1 MTMLGTFLFDIP
13 MEALALR
20 MLATAFVVMAVSWA
34 VGAFGPIIG
43 GALAGLPV
51 ILGPGFYFL
60 AMQAPAAFVAQAAS
74 NALLS
79 LCATQLF
86 LLSYIVMA
94 GRNPPWVCLTCAMG
108 AWLLA
113 ALFLQLLPAQPI
125 PGVFIF
131 IVATGMCWLT
141 GRRFVMPEASARGR
155 AGLGLLA
162 VRGILAGTLVAVVT
176 SASHLLGS
184 TVAGL
189 LLAFP
194 IGYTVVAVT
203 VHQRI
208 GVVSVVA
215 MLHSALLGTASLA
228 GFCAVLATAIE
239 HLTAHAALGV
249 AMMTSM
255 SITVAIIVGRKMLM
269 AR

>member
-1 MTMLGTFLFDIP
+1 MLNTFLFDIP
-13 MEALALR
+13 MEALTSR

-34 VGAFGPIIG
+34 VSAFGPIVG

-60 AMQAPAAFVAQAAS
+60 AMQAPASFVAQTAS
-74 NALLS
+74 SALLS

-94 GRNPPWVCLTCAMG
+94 GRNPPWVCLACAMG

-113 ALFLQLLPAQPI
+113 ALLLQLLPTQPI
-125 PGVFIF
+125 PGVFMF
-131 IVATGMCWLT
+131 IVVTGICWAI
-141 GRRFVMPEASARGR
+141 GRRFLMPEVSTRGR
-155 AGLGLLA
+155 VGLGLLA
-162 VRGILAGTLVAVVT
+162 ARGILAGTLVAVVT
-176 SASHLLGS
+176 SASHQLGA
-184 TVAGL
+184 TVAGV

-215 MLHSALLGTASLA
+215 MLHSALLGTTSLA
-228 GFCAVLATAIE
+228 GFCAVLVNAIE

-249 AMMTSM
+249 AAMISM
-255 SITVAIIVGRKMLM
+255 LITLAVIFGRQILIP
-269 AR
+269 R

>member
-1 MTMLGTFLFDIP
+1 MLNTFLFDIP
-13 MEALALR
+13 MEALASR
-20 MLATAFVVMAVSWA
+20 MLATAFVVMAVFWA
-34 VGAFGPIIG
+34 VSAFGPIVG

-60 AMQAPAAFVAQAAS
+60 ARQAPASFVAQAAS

-94 GRNPPWVCLTCAMG
+94 GRTPPRVCLACAIG

-113 ALFLQLLPAQPI
+113 ALLLQLLPAQPI
-125 PGVFIF
+125 PSVFMF
-131 IVATGMCWLT
+131 IVATGICWVI
-141 GRRFVMPEASARGR
+141 GRRFVMPEASTRGS

-162 VRGILAGTLVAVVT
+162 ARGVLAGTLVAVVT
-176 SASHLLGS
+176 SASQLLGS
-184 TVAGL
+184 TVAGV

-228 GFCAVLATAIE
+228 GFCAVLANAIE
-239 HLTAHAALGV
+239 HLPAHAAFGV
-249 AMMTSM
+249 AMVTSM
-255 SITVAIIVGRKMLM
+255 SITMAAIFGRQFFL